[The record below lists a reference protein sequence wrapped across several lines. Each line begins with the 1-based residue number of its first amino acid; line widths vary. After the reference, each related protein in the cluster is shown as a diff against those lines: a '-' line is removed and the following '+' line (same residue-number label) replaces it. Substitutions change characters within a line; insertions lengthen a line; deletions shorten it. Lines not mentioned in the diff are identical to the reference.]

1 LYEAEIRR
9 VREEGF
15 EKLKKALHYTEQEQL
30 DTVSSS
36 SISSTYSST
45 DSRNFNKIIAA
56 NEQSPGRK

>member
-15 EKLKKALHYTEQEQL
+15 EKLKKALHYTELEQL

-36 SISSTYSST
+36 SDSSRYSST
-45 DSRNFNKIIAA
+45 DSRNFNKMLINQASV
-56 NEQSPGRK
+56 ND